1 MSEDGSLVVEK
12 VADDFFML
20 RPKDPMWP
28 SSANVYV
35 IKEEDRGGAFSMI
48 DVGCGRGE
56 AVDLIRDALSD
67 IGLAVKDL
75 KTLILSHSHPD
86 HMGGTRQFL
95 DGARPE
101 ILIHKDD
108 FKNAVN
114 PEGLTGTFDIEFAK
128 RSYSEKG
135 GKATAMKDLMRFF
148 TDFGCPMCGA
158 VPTGRLSEGDVVKLG
173 RYGFEVILTTGH
185 SPGHISLFDETTGIM
200 YGGDLVGDIVA
211 WYTPASGGV
220 VGYLESLDKMEA
232 KSPKVILPSHG
243 ERINNPGEKIAKVR
257 ERLLARE
264 KKMMEIL
271 EGGTKTFV
279 ELVDLMFK
287 VEMMRFFPGA
297 GITESHIQKL
307 AGDGRV
313 RRIDDVI
320 ELV

>member
-12 VADDFFML
+12 VADDLFML

-35 IKEEDRGGAFSMI
+35 IIEGGDGAFSMI

-56 AVDLIRDALSD
+56 VVDQVRDALSG
-67 IGLAVKDL
+67 IGLSVENL

-95 DGARPE
+95 DGAGPE
-101 ILIHKDD
+101 ILIHEDD
-108 FKNAVN
+108 FENAVN
-114 PEGLTGTFDIEFAK
+114 PDLLTGTFDIEFAK

-135 GKATAMKDLMRFF
+135 GKATAMEDLMRFF
-148 TDFGCPMCGA
+148 TDFGCPMFGA
-158 VPTGRLSEGDVVKLG
+158 SPSGRLKEGDSIKLG
-173 RYGFEVILTTGH
+173 KYSFEVLLTTGH
-185 SPGHISLFDETTGIM
+185 SPGHISLFDKETKIM

-220 VGYLESLDKMEA
+220 TGYLESLDKMEA
-232 KSPKVILPSHG
+232 RSPELILPSHG
-243 ERINNPGEKIAKVR
+243 GIVTDPSEKIVKVR

-264 KKMMEIL
+264 KKMTGIL
-271 EGGTKTFV
+271 DDGPKTFV

-287 VEMMRFFPGA
+287 VEMMRFFPGVA
-297 GITESHIQKL
+297 ITESHIQKL
-307 AGDGRV
+307 AAEGRV
-313 RRIDDVI
+313 KRTDDLV